1 MENLTCKGLSAA
13 HRRMLIKCITE
24 EIGSIPE
31 PVEIEF
37 MEPIRRKQYSSLW
50 YGGQIAA
57 IRVHGCVF
65 EVHALGDVYA
75 WRYDKSDRDRE
86 LLYVKDK
93 NNSGRFGSDIQ
104 PYLKTDRAL
113 VAAICRKHNR
123 YWIDMEHNNWWECS
137 VYTPDGV
144 FHDLMWVLDSDH
156 IFAGIREVFCHMDAV
171 LKDLG
176 VPAGN
181 EGSEVSS

>member
-75 WRYDKSDRDRE
+75 WLYDKSDRDRE

-93 NNSGRFGSDIQ
+93 NNSGNPHDCTHLFSW
-104 PYLKTDRAL
+104 
-113 VAAICRKHNR
+113 KHVN
-123 YWIDMEHNNWWECS
+123 
-137 VYTPDGV
+137 
-144 FHDLMWVLDSDH
+144 
-156 IFAGIREVFCHMDAV
+156 
-171 LKDLG
+171 K
-176 VPAGN
+176 GN
-181 EGSEVSS
+181 LHQRHCNPNCNSLQNPTC

>member
-13 HRRMLIKCITE
+13 HRRILIKCITE

-65 EVHALGDVYA
+65 EVHKARRFVIETPLGKLEVYA
-75 WRYDKSDRDRE
+75 KHDKSDC
-86 LLYVKDK
+86 
-93 NNSGRFGSDIQ
+93 
-104 PYLKTDRAL
+104 
-113 VAAICRKHNR
+113 AAD
-123 YWIDMEHNNWWECS
+123 Y
-137 VYTPDGV
+137 PGV
-144 FHDLMWVLDSDH
+144 FIDFVREDGATVVLACVEYDPD
-156 IFAGIREVFCHMDAV
+156 
-171 LKDLG
+171 KDLLQTVVYG
-176 VPAGN
+176 DCASDEPTAIAEHYN
-181 EGSEVSS
+181 TDFED

>member
-75 WRYDKSDRDRE
+75 WLYDKSDRDRE

-104 PYLKTDRAL
+104 PYLKTDHAL
-113 VAAICRKHNR
+113 VSAGSTIGIGSIWSITTGGNALSIHR
-123 YWIDMEHNNWWECS
+123 MEFS
-137 VYTPDGV
+137 
-144 FHDLMWVLDSDH
+144 M
-156 IFAGIREVFCHMDAV
+156 I
-171 LKDLG
+171 
-176 VPAGN
+176 
-181 EGSEVSS
+181 

>member
-75 WRYDKSDRDRE
+75 WLYDKSDRDRE

-104 PYLKTDRAL
+104 PYLKTDHAL

-123 YWIDMEHNNWWECS
+123 YWID
-137 VYTPDGV
+137 TG
-144 FHDLMWVLDSDH
+144 
-156 IFAGIREVFCHMDAV
+156 
-171 LKDLG
+171 
-176 VPAGN
+176 GN
-181 EGSEVSS
+181 VSSVPPMARGTISCGCLTATTFLLESVRCSITWTQF

>member
-75 WRYDKSDRDRE
+75 WLYDKSDRDRE

-113 VAAICRKHNR
+113 VKLLSGLFP
-123 YWIDMEHNNWWECS
+123 CS
-137 VYTPDGV
+137 Y
-144 FHDLMWVLDSDH
+144 
-156 IFAGIREVFCHMDAV
+156 R
-171 LKDLG
+171 KDLRKSMTWMKRLTG
-176 VPAGN
+176 RRRTCIRGWPLLSAML
-181 EGSEVSS
+181 

>member
-75 WRYDKSDRDRE
+75 WLYDKSDRDR
-86 LLYVKDK
+86 
-93 NNSGRFGSDIQ
+93 GRSCHRAIGIGSIWSI
-104 PYLKTDRAL
+104 TTGGNAL
-113 VAAICRKHNR
+113 SIHR
-123 YWIDMEHNNWWECS
+123 MEFS
-137 VYTPDGV
+137 
-144 FHDLMWVLDSDH
+144 M
-156 IFAGIREVFCHMDAV
+156 I
-171 LKDLG
+171 
-176 VPAGN
+176 
-181 EGSEVSS
+181 